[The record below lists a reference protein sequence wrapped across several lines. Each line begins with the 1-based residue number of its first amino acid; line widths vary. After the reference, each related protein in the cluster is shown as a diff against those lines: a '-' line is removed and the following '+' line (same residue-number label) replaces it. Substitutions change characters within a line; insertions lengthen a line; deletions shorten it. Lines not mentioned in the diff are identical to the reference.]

1 MKKKANCETEN
12 VYILLAFLLN
22 TTALLIAVSVY
33 WYLIKRQAKQNYL
46 STFHFRNNKLTI

>member
-33 WYLIKRQAKQNYL
+33 WYLIKCQAKQNHL